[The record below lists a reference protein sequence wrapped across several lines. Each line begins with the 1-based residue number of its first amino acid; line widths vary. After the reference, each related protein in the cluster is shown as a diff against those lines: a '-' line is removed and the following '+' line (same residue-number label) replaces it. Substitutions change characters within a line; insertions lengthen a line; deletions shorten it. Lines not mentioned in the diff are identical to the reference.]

1 MSDLTILVTGAS
13 SGIGAAICRR
23 LARPD
28 NRMLI
33 HARGGADGTVTA
45 PLEEVA
51 ANMRDLGA
59 TVETVFV
66 DLAKPGSGE
75 MLVARALQSF
85 GSLDQIVSNAG
96 FADKRLLGDVD
107 RETLNRSLDTM
118 TGSFFDLAT
127 AAQQSLKESS
137 CGRVVAISSFVA
149 HHYTSETLFPV
160 TAAAKAAVESLAKS
174 LAVQLGPDGAT
185 VNCVAPGYTQKDEGT
200 HRAIS
205 RDALTA
211 AANRALTRRI
221 AQPDDIAAAV
231 QFLLS
236 EDARQITGQVLRV
249 DGGLGVT

>member
-1 MSDLTILVTGAS
+1 MNDLTILITGAS
-13 SGIGAAICRR
+13 SGIGASICRR
-23 LARPD
+23 LARPGV
-28 NRMLI
+28 RMLI
-33 HARGGADGTVTA
+33 NARGGEEGTLVA

-51 ANMRDLGA
+51 ADARERGA
-59 TVETVFV
+59 TVETMFI
-66 DLAKPGSGE
+66 DLATPKAGE
-75 MLVARALQSF
+75 LLVAKALEHF

-96 FADKRLLGDVD
+96 FADKRLLGEVE
-107 RETLNRSLDTM
+107 RETLNRSLNAM
-118 TGSFFDLAT
+118 TGTFFDLAT
-127 AAQQSLKESS
+127 AALESLKKSN

-160 TAAAKAAVESLAKS
+160 TAAAKAGVESLAKS
-174 LAVQLGPDGAT
+174 LAVQLGPDGVT

-205 RDALTA
+205 RDALKA
-211 AANRALTRRI
+211 AANRSLTKRI
-221 AQPDDIAAAV
+221 AQTDDIAAAV